1 MKKLLALTLALI
13 MVLALT
19 ACGNNDT
26 PGNDDPLNRDPGTSQ
41 TDNQGGTQ
49 GGSNNT
55 SDVDIDSI
63 LAGNGSTDIIWAN
76 QDEATKQ
83 ALIDA
88 AREEGYTVTFGNDGT
103 TTMIDAEGNKN
114 VQKAD
119 GTWTYIGKDGSSV
132 NMGGNWPD
140 NDLAKL
146 VPAANFNISASTY
159 YDGNCAITF
168 SGATLDAIKAY
179 VEQVKSAGFDN
190 DIQLNDSDNYY
201 SYVAYDDDGNYLQ
214 IFFTSG
220 MGGLTMRAADPY
232 DE

>member
-1 MKKLLALTLALI
+1 MKKLFVLMLSLLLVFSLA
-13 MVLALT
+13 
-19 ACGNNDT
+19 ACGNNET
-26 PGNDDPLNRDPGTSQ
+26 PNNDDPLNRDPGTSQ

-49 GGSNNT
+49 GGTNDPA
-55 SDVDIDSI
+55 DVDIDSI
-63 LAGNGSTDIIWAN
+63 LAGNGSSDVIWAN

-83 ALIDA
+83 TLIDA
-88 AREEGYTVTFGNDGT
+88 AKEEGFTVTFGNDGT

-114 VQKAD
+114 IQNAD
-119 GTWTYIGKDGSSV
+119 GTWSYVGKDGSSV
-132 NMGGNWPD
+132 NLGGNWPD

-168 SGATLDAIKAY
+168 SGATLDAIKDY

-190 DIQLNDSDNYY
+190 DITLTDNAGYY
-201 SYVAYDDDGNYLQ
+201 SYQAYDDAGNFAQ
-214 IFFTSG
+214 VFFTSG
-220 MGGLTMRAADPY
+220 MGGLNMKAADPH